1 MIPYPCIS
9 ADLGDGTRPFT
20 LDLMEQIYRL
30 QANLTI
36 LAAQAARS
44 PMQRSVLTEQ
54 LINQL
59 CIINLSMDVIAPRSR
74 H

>member
-1 MIPYPCIS
+1 MIPYPPVPVDI
-9 ADLGDGTRPFT
+9 GDGARPFT

-36 LAAQAARS
+36 LAARAARS
-44 PMQRSVLTEQ
+44 PMERDTMTAHFME
-54 LINQL
+54 QL
-59 CIINLSMDVIAPRSR
+59 CIVNMTMDIIAPRSR